1 MKSLEALYHLRH
13 VVTFSAFFL
22 MSLGSFGQ
30 NSIDSLLRV
39 LDNAINNREL
49 YLNAR
54 EKDIRE
60 LKDQRS
66 SLRSE
71 REIYSCNSRIADRY
85 ESFVS
90 DSAKKY
96 LS

>member
-54 EKDIRE
+54 EKDIA
-60 LKDQRS
+60 
-66 SLRSE
+66 
-71 REIYSCNSRIADRY
+71 NSKT
-85 ESFVS
+85 S
-90 DSAKKY
+90 DHHYGPSAKY
-96 LS
+96 TPATPGLPTATSRS